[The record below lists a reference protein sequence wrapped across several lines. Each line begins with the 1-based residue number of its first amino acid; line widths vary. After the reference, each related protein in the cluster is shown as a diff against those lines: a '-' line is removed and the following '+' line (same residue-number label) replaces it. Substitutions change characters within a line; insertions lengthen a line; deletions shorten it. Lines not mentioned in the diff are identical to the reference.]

1 MQSAHAERVNKTFRL
16 RLDWVR
22 KAEKRAI
29 DERRSLNTVIEEA
42 LERYAAGS
50 GESGAA
56 RLFENARARMAARRR
71 QFGGRFPEGGPLS
84 RDQAYER

>member
-1 MQSAHAERVNKTFRL
+1 MRGAHAERVNKTFRL
-16 RLDWVR
+16 RLEWVK

-29 DERRSLNTVIEEA
+29 DEQRSLTSVVEEA

-50 GESGAA
+50 EDDGAA
-56 RLFENARARMAARRR
+56 RLIANARARTGERRR
-71 QFGGRFPEGGPLS
+71 QFGGRFPEGGPLT